1 MDAASVISSLNYKN
15 SELLLKKKQTV
26 SDIINEMVIAH
37 KEFCSDYDKIFL
49 NFSSGNTRQLCDRLF
64 NFLKKNITYKVEPE
78 ARQTIKSPAAILKA
92 GEGDCKHYA
101 SFAAGILDAF
111 CRAGKKINWKYC
123 FASYDVFNSEPEH
136 VFVIINDKGNEI
148 WIDPT
153 PGADKVKP
161 VWTIKK
167 TVKTQNEKMALYKIS
182 GIENVGYSDLL
193 TDEDYIKNPA
203 FYNSI
208 ILLMNYGIL
217 KNNGTINNEKLVQL
231 KGNVS
236 ENQYTEIINAMKN
249 LNHSGAVSGFFDT
262 VWRGV
267 KKVTL
272 AVPRIAYLSLVNLN
286 VRGWA
291 TKLHRAVYNEDGTY
305 TKYKESIK
313 KLWQDRL
320 GGDWTKLEN
329 TINKGWKKKAIL
341 GSLNSVGAAE
351 AAAWVATASAIIAAI
366 TPLVEAILK
375 ALNKNQAIPMEG
387 GGYLPETTGANLPNE
402 KQNSINPLL
411 LIGGGAAALY
421 FLTKKK

>member
-1 MDAASVISSLNYKN
+1 MEVGNVLSSLNYKN
-15 SELLLKKKQTV
+15 NEQLLKKRQSV
-26 SDIINEMVIAH
+26 SDIIAEIVQAH
-37 KEFCSDYDKIFL
+37 KDFANDYDKIYLQFK
-49 NFSSGNTRQLCDRLF
+49 SSSIRQLCDKLF
-64 NFLKKNITYKVEPE
+64 SFLKKNVTYKVEPE
-78 ARQTIKSPAAILKA
+78 ARQTIKSPAAILNNQD
-92 GEGDCKHYA
+92 GDCKHYA

-111 CRAGKKINWKYC
+111 KRAGKKINWKYC
-123 FASYDVFNSEPEH
+123 FASYDLFNSEPEH
-136 VFVIINDKGNEI
+136 VFVIVNDNGKEI

-161 VWTIKK
+161 VWTIKR
-167 TVKTQNEKMALYKIS
+167 TVKTDKNKMALYKIS
-182 GIENVGYSDLL
+182 GIEATPETDIL
-193 TDEDYIKNPA
+193 TDADYQSNPA

-208 ILLMNYGIL
+208 ILLLRYGVL
-217 KNNGTINNEKLVQL
+217 RANGTVNNSRLVAL
-231 KGNVS
+231 KDIVPPAEYSN
-236 ENQYTEIINAMKN
+236 IIAAMQN
-249 LNHSGAVSGFFDT
+249 ITHSGMVSGFFNT

-291 TKLHRAVYNEDGTY
+291 TKLHRAIYNEDGTY

-329 TINKGWKKKAIL
+329 TINKGWRKKAIL
-341 GSLNSVGAAE
+341 GSVNSVSGGPE

-366 TPLVEAILK
+366 TPLVETILK
-375 ALNKNQAIPMEG
+375 ALNKNQPIPMEG
-387 GGYLPETTGANLPNE
+387 GGYLPDTSGNQPPETKTG
-402 KQNSINPLL
+402 INPLL
-411 LIGGGAAALY
+411 LVGGGAAAIY